1 MKDTILFHGVI
12 ATCHHVTLIISR
24 GTCFWHTILLT
35 VTTYQCIFSL
45 VLYVDFCFSLVLYVD
60 LCFSL
65 VLYVDLC
72 FSLVLYVDLCFSLV
86 LYVDLCP
93 ACITDNSLRDL
104 TG

>member
-24 GTCFWHTILLT
+24 GACFWHTILLT
-35 VTTYQCIFSL
+35 VTTYQCLKWHCIFSL

-72 FSLVLYVDLCFSLV
+72 
-86 LYVDLCP
+86 P
-93 ACITDNSLRDL
+93 ASITDNSLRDL